1 MAFNNEAP
9 FQVRKHIQLL
19 GGVRVASIAGNDT
32 LTIASSTYQI
42 LDGGGSDYDVILPA
56 EDDGIY
62 FWIRNDGATNNLVV
76 KNDAAATIKSLTP
89 GLAALV
95 VCDGTNWKVVISA

>member
-1 MAFNNEAP
+1 MAYNNEAP

-19 GGVRVASIAGNDT
+19 GGVRVATIAGNDT

-62 FWIRNDGATNNLVV
+62 FWIRNDGSTNNLVV
-76 KNDAAATIKSLTP
+76 KNDGAATIGTLLPGEGSLI
-89 GLAALV
+89 
-95 VCDGTNWKVVISA
+95 VCDGTDWKVVIVA

>member
-1 MAFNNEAP
+1 MAYNNEAP

-19 GGVRVASIAGNDT
+19 GGVRVATISGNDT

-62 FWIRNDGATNNLVV
+62 FWIRNDGSTNNLVV
-76 KNDAAATIKSLTP
+76 KNDGAATIGTLLPGEGSLI
-89 GLAALV
+89 
-95 VCDGTNWKVVISA
+95 VCDGTDWKVVIVA

>member
-19 GGVRVASIAGNDT
+19 GGVRVATIAGNDT

-62 FWIRNDGATNNLVV
+62 FWIRNDGSTNNLVV
-76 KNDAAATIKSLTP
+76 KNDGAATIGTLLPGEGSLI
-89 GLAALV
+89 
-95 VCDGTNWKVVISA
+95 VCDGTDWKVVIVA